1 MPYRERV
8 AWLSLPSVLSG
19 FIPYFTWTSLHP
31 PGPEIPNL
39 RQMALYACASLSWA
53 VMLGIGHLLLR
64 RSSPFEAKLPMDER
78 DIAIAHKARG
88 YAYGVLIAGMI
99 LVGGVMPFTN
109 GGWEIANTAFFMI
122 VLAEGVFS
130 ALIIHAYRR
139 HNA

>member
-1 MPYRERV
+1 MPYREKI
-8 AWLSLPSVLSG
+8 AWLSLLSMLLV
-19 FIPYFTWTSLHP
+19 FIPYFTWTTMHP

-39 RQMALYACASLSWA
+39 RQMALYAFTSLSWA
-53 VMLGIGHLLLR
+53 AILGIGHLLLR
-64 RSSPFEAKLPMDER
+64 RSSPLEAKLPMDER

-88 YAYGVLIAGMI
+88 YAYGVLITGII

-130 ALIIHAYRR
+130 AYIIHAYRR
-139 HNA
+139 QNA

>member
-1 MPYRERV
+1 MPYREKV
-8 AWLSLPSVLSG
+8 AWLSLLSMLLV

-31 PGPEIPNL
+31 PGSEIPNF

-64 RSSPFEAKLPMDER
+64 RSSPGEAKLPMDER

-139 HNA
+139 QLG

>member
-1 MPYRERV
+1 MPYREKV
-8 AWLSLPSVLSG
+8 AWLSLLSMLLV

-39 RQMALYACASLSWA
+39 RQMALYACASLAWA

-64 RSSPFEAKLPMDER
+64 RSPPFEAKLPMDER